1 MRLWILLLLV
11 MVFSPWIPCDA
22 QPVREP
28 SFEMLLKA
36 GEESA
41 AKHDYYSAIDFF
53 QKAFDKTTTNGVPDM
68 NLVVTIGDLYVKVR
82 DYAKAQK
89 SYERVLKRDKKKQ
102 YDDIRL
108 AYAKVLTSTG
118 QYKEALIQLNYII
131 TTTKDEKE
139 KEEATLIWK
148 GIKLMDTFPQNV
160 EADIMLL
167 SDAIN
172 SASAESSPIFY
183 PDGSLFFSSFNRK
196 KGVILDGEEGDY
208 HAKIYTSK
216 RAGNGNFE
224 KATALPSIINR
235 DKFNC
240 GGITFS
246 DDGNTMYFTRIKL
259 MNNAVESSQLYVSQF
274 KDGEWSPANELTE
287 LGNSIK
293 IQHPSLGE
301 LYGER
306 VLFFTSD
313 MAGGLG
319 ETDIY
324 YSTLKGSS
332 FGTPINLGSPIN
344 TAYEEKTPFFFDG
357 KLFFSSNGHPGMG
370 GLDIFQASWTG
381 STWTDLNNMGFN
393 YNSSY
398 DDFGLKFNSGG
409 TSAVL
414 VSNRPFKDKIKIN
427 NNETCCDDIYM
438 VNIRDKVI
446 ELIVVVEDEKGNLD
460 EATVEL
466 VDGTDKDPKVIGSK
480 TNSAGNKF
488 AFSLQGDRTYIVYTN
503 RDGYYTDTLTFNTKG
518 IFDDQTIEKKVVV
531 KAKPRSE
538 DYDTYSINEPI
549 RLNNIYYDLDKSDI
563 RPEAEKDLA
572 YLAELMEQYSE
583 MVIELSSHTD
593 SRSDDNYNLKLSQRR
608 ADSAKR
614 WLVNEGVDPRRI
626 VTQGY
631 GEKMLLNRC
640 KNGVK
645 CSEDEHRINRRTEFK
660 ILAGPQTIEVKK
672 SRLESTPPV
681 KK

>member
-1 MRLWILLLLV
+1 
-11 MVFSPWIPCDA
+11 
-22 QPVREP
+22 
-28 SFEMLLKA
+28 
-36 GEESA
+36 
-41 AKHDYYSAIDFF
+41 
-53 QKAFDKTTTNGVPDM
+53 
-68 NLVVTIGDLYVKVR
+68 
-82 DYAKAQK
+82 
-89 SYERVLKRDKKKQ
+89 
-102 YDDIRL
+102 
-108 AYAKVLTSTG
+108 
-118 QYKEALIQLNYII
+118 
-131 TTTKDEKE
+131 
-139 KEEATLIWK
+139 
-148 GIKLMDTFPQNV
+148 
-160 EADIMLL
+160 
-167 SDAIN
+167 
-172 SASAESSPIFY
+172 
-183 PDGSLFFSSFNRK
+183 
-196 KGVILDGEEGDY
+196 
-208 HAKIYTSK
+208 
-216 RAGNGNFE
+216 
-224 KATALPSIINR
+224 
-235 DKFNC
+235 
-240 GGITFS
+240 
-246 DDGNTMYFTRIKL
+246 
-259 MNNAVESSQLYVSQF
+259 
-274 KDGEWSPANELTE
+274 
-287 LGNSIK
+287 
-293 IQHPSLGE
+293 
-301 LYGER
+301 
-306 VLFFTSD
+306 

-324 YSTLKGSS
+324 YATLKGSS

-344 TAYEEKTPFFFDG
+344 TAFEEKTPFFFDG

-427 NNETCCDDIYM
+427 NNETCCDDIYLA
-438 VNIRDKVI
+438 NIRDKVI
-446 ELIVVVEDEKGNLD
+446 ELIVIVEDEKGNLD

-466 VDGTDKDPKVIGSK
+466 IDGTDKDPKVIGSK

-518 IFDDQTIEKKVVV
+518 IFDDQTIEKKIVV

-672 SRLESTPPV
+672 SRLESTVPV

>member
-1 MRLWILLLLV
+1 MRLWILLLSV
-11 MVFSPWIPCDA
+11 IVFSPWIPCDA
-22 QPVREP
+22 QPVSEP

-41 AKHDYYSAIDFF
+41 TKHDYYSAIDFF

-108 AYAKVLTSTG
+108 AYAKVLTATG

-131 TTTKDEKE
+131 TTSTDEKE

-160 EADIMLL
+160 EADVLLL
-167 SDAIN
+167 SDAVN
-172 SASAESSPIFY
+172 SASAESSPVFY
-183 PDGSLFFSSFNRK
+183 PDGSLYFSSFNRK
-196 KGVILDGEEGDY
+196 KGIILDGEESDY

-216 RAGNGNFE
+216 RAGQGNFE
-224 KATALPSIINR
+224 KSSALPTVINR

-274 KDGEWSPANELTE
+274 KSGEWAPSNEVTE

-293 IQHPSLGE
+293 IQHPALGE

-313 MAGGLG
+313 MDGGLG
-319 ETDIY
+319 ATDIY

-332 FGTPINLGSPIN
+332 FGTPVNLGSTIN
-344 TAYEEKTPFFFDG
+344 TAYEEKTPFYFDG

-381 STWTDLNNMGFN
+381 SIWTDLNNMGFN
-393 YNSSY
+393 YNTSY

-414 VSNRPFKDKIKIN
+414 VSNRAFKDKIKIN
-427 NNETCCDDIYM
+427 NNETCCDDIFL

-446 ELIVVVEDEKGNLD
+446 ELVVIVEDEKGNLD

-466 VDGTDKDPKVIGSK
+466 IDGTDKDPKLIGSK

-488 AFSLQGDRTYIVYTN
+488 AFSLQGDRTYTVYTN

-518 IFDDQTIEKKVVV
+518 IFDDQTIEKKIVV

-614 WLVNEGVDPRRI
+614 WLVNEGVDGRRI

-672 SRLESTPPV
+672 SRLESTVPV

>member
-1 MRLWILLLLV
+1 MRLWILLLSV
-11 MVFSPWIPCDA
+11 IVFLPWIPCFS
-22 QPVREP
+22 QPVSEP

-41 AKHDYYSAIDFF
+41 TKHDYYSAIDFF

-160 EADIMLL
+160 EADVMLL

-246 DDGNTMYFTRIKL
+246 EDGNTMYFTRIKL

-274 KDGEWSPANELTE
+274 KGGEWSPANEVTE

-381 STWTDLNNMGFN
+381 STWSDLNNMGFN

-446 ELIVVVEDEKGNLD
+446 ELIVIVEDEKGNLD

-466 VDGTDKDPKVIGSK
+466 LDGTDKDPKVIGSK

-518 IFDDQTIEKKVVV
+518 IFDDQTIEKKIVV

-563 RPEAEKDLA
+563 RPEAEKDLG

-672 SRLESTPPV
+672 SRLESNLPV

>member
-1 MRLWILLLLV
+1 MRLWILLLSVIVYL
-11 MVFSPWIPCDA
+11 PWIPCFS
-22 QPVREP
+22 QPVSEP

-41 AKHDYYSAIDFF
+41 TKHDYYSAIDFF

-68 NLVVTIGDLYVKVR
+68 NLVVTMGDLYVKVR

-160 EADIMLL
+160 EADVMLL

-216 RAGNGNFE
+216 RAGQGNFE

-246 DDGNTMYFTRIKL
+246 EDGNTMYFTRIKL

-274 KDGEWSPANELTE
+274 KGGEWSPANEVTE

-344 TAYEEKTPFFFDG
+344 TAFEEKTPFFFDG

-518 IFDDQTIEKKVVV
+518 IFDDQTIEKKIVV

-672 SRLESTPPV
+672 SRLESNLPV

>member
-1 MRLWILLLLV
+1 MRLWILLLSVIVYL
-11 MVFSPWIPCDA
+11 PWIPCFS
-22 QPVREP
+22 QPVSEP

-41 AKHDYYSAIDFF
+41 TKHDYYSAIDFF

-160 EADIMLL
+160 EADIILL

-216 RAGNGNFE
+216 RAGQGNFE

-240 GGITFS
+240 GGISFS
-246 DDGNTMYFTRIKL
+246 EDGNTMYFTRIKL

-274 KDGEWSPANELTE
+274 KGGEWSPANEVTE

-324 YSTLKGSS
+324 YATLKGSS

-344 TAYEEKTPFFFDG
+344 TAFEEKTPFFFDG

-414 VSNRPFKDKIKIN
+414 VSNRPFTDKIKIN
-427 NNETCCDDIYM
+427 NNETCCDDIYLA
-438 VNIRDKVI
+438 NIRDKVI
-446 ELIVVVEDEKGNLD
+446 ELIVIVEDEKGNLD

-518 IFDDQTIEKKVVV
+518 IFDDQTIEKKIVV

-672 SRLESTPPV
+672 SRLESNLPV